1 MPKDFEDILLIGQH
15 DKYVLTIA
23 NPKNI
28 LKSNGEICSTFI
40 GTRQSNGQ
48 KVIVKRFHKIG
59 RASCRERV

>member
-15 DKYVLTIA
+15 DKYVLTLS

-28 LKSNGEICSTFI
+28 LKSKGEICCTFI

-48 KVIVKRFHKIG
+48 KVIVKRSI
-59 RASCRERV
+59 SI

>member
-15 DKYVLTIA
+15 DNYVLTLS

-28 LKSNGEICSTFI
+28 LKSKGEICCTFI

-48 KVIVKRFHKIG
+48 KVIVKRSI
-59 RASCRERV
+59 SI